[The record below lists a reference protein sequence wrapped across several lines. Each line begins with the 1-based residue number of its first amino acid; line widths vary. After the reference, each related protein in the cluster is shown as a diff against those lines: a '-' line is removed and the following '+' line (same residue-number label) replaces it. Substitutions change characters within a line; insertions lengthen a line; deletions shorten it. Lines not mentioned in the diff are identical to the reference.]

1 MPTLPNTGIKIPEP
15 GVTTNWGTNTT
26 YGTDDAGLNYSFTQ
40 IDNLFAAAG
49 SGTSV
54 GLQVGSGKTLLIGG
68 TFRAASGSTVIM
80 GADGASGTVAGNTIR
95 AGNASGSDTSG
106 GNLTIA
112 GGNSTGNAAGGSILM
127 QVAAAGASSG
137 STANTLRNVLR
148 VESTNRVGVNTGASA
163 PSVTLDVGAGGS
175 SGSATAQQGLRLN
188 GSSAGDGTQGGSL
201 LTIANNGT
209 NTGAVGNYSAVMG
222 GSTTFAADTT
232 IASASTLRF
241 FTGATIA
248 GAVASN
254 ERLRLGTSGEI
265 GVWDSTLSPAA
276 INYGAAGQ
284 VLTSGGAGAAPS
296 WKTNLDYLLFN
307 ASVPVATTYVINST
321 VISTPYKQLQLI
333 INDLEQTSGNN
344 RSLQIQIS
352 GNNGSTYSTAMTIGP
367 SIDSSNCSG
376 SIMIHNAALTSGAR
390 LIQSMVS
397 VENSGAVFNVVNTTS
412 AVDTGSINNIR
423 LLWNGSGSFDTG
435 GAVTLIGYN

>member
-54 GLQVGSGKTLLIGG
+54 GLQVGSGKTLLVGG
-68 TFRAASGSTVIM
+68 TFRAASGSTVLM

-95 AGNASGSDTSG
+95 AGNASGSDTAG
-106 GNLTIA
+106 GSLTLA
-112 GGNSTGNAAGGSILM
+112 GGNSTGNAAGGSIFM
-127 QVAAAGASSG
+127 QVAVAGAASG
-137 STANTLRNVLR
+137 SSANTLRNVLR
-148 VESTNRVGVNTGASA
+148 VESTNRVGINTGSSA
-163 PSVTLDVGAGGS
+163 PAVTLDVGAGGS

-188 GSSAGDGTQGGSL
+188 GSSAGDGTQGGAL

-222 GSTTFAADTT
+222 GSTAYAADTT

-248 GAVASN
+248 GATASN

-265 GVWDSTLSPAA
+265 GLWDATLNTPA

-284 VLTSGGAGAAPS
+284 VLTSGGTGAAPS

-307 ASVPVATTYVINST
+307 ASVAVATTYVINST
-321 VISTPYKQLQLI
+321 VITSAYKQLQLI
-333 INDLEQTSGNN
+333 TNDLGQNSGNN
-344 RSLQIQIS
+344 RQLQIQIS
-352 GNNGSTYSTAMTIGP
+352 GDNGSTYSDAMNIGP
-367 SIDSSNCSG
+367 SIDGSVASG
-376 SIMIHNAALTSGAR
+376 SIMIHNAALTSGVR
-390 LIQSMVS
+390 LIESMIS
-397 VENSGAVFNVVNTTS
+397 VENTGGVFNVVNTTT
-412 AVDTGSINNIR
+412 AVTGTINNIR
-423 LLWNGSGSFDTG
+423 LKWSGTGSFRTG
-435 GAVTLIGYN
+435 GTVTLIGYN